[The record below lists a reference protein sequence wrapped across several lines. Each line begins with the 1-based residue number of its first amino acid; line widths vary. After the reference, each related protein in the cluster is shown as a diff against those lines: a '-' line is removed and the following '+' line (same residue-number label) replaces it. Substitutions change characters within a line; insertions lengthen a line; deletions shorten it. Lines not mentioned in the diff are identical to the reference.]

1 MINIHSK
8 GRYPSDALSNFAA
21 YEFSVDGVSCASMEG
36 FLQSLKFSRKSKQVW
51 ICRLTG
57 KEAKNA
63 PGRLRNL
70 RWKLTQNLYWNG
82 AKYKRN
88 SVEYRDLIARA
99 YDALYE
105 NADFRA
111 ALEATQNAELCH
123 SIGGQDSRTTVLT
136 ESEFIRQ
143 LYRLRSK
150 LCEEGTHHE
159 T

>member
-1 MINIHSK
+1 MIDIHSR
-8 GRYPSDALSNFAA
+8 GEYPSGALSNFAV
-21 YEFSVDGVSCASMEG
+21 YEFSMDGVSCASMEG
-36 FLQSLKFSRKSKQVW
+36 FLQSLKFSRKSKQVR

-70 RWKLTQNLYWNG
+70 RWKLTQTLYWNG

-88 SVEYRDLIARA
+88 SAEYRDLITRA

-111 ALEATQNAELCH
+111 ALASTQNAELCH

-136 ESEFIRQ
+136 ETEFIGQ
-143 LYRLRSK
+143 LYRLRNK
-150 LCEEGTHHE
+150 LHEEGTHDE